1 MTWYRDTKS
10 VWVRVWVG
18 LGGCRSHYLRTLSD
32 ATICFG
38 RKLLPFCADFSDHH
52 EKNSF
57 HRHLPVNLHFCWRN
71 PYWYWYSCCLLLS
84 QSPKNRNKPRNPMHP
99 PDFAGYPTELPVKLR
114 NPKREVFQQ
123 IPMGDPMSGDVATDH
138 RGLIAGT
145 KGMFT
150 CEVHVGKPTKSGISW
165 GYHDA
170 NRHESIEAKGKI
182 YENMGT

>member
-1 MTWYRDTKS
+1 
-10 VWVRVWVG
+10 
-18 LGGCRSHYLRTLSD
+18 LGDLVKKYAPIFQIIIHYS
-32 ATICFG
+32 
-38 RKLLPFCADFSDHH
+38 LLKKYDIGIVVA
-52 EKNSF
+52 
-57 HRHLPVNLHFCWRN
+57 
-71 PYWYWYSCCLLLS
+71 CCLHN
-84 QSPKNRNKPRNPMHP
+84 PPFRNKPQNPMHP

-114 NPKREVFQQ
+114 NPEREVFQL

-170 NRHESIEAKGKI
+170 NRHENIEAKGKI
-182 YENMGT
+182 NENIWENNPSK